1 MKYQI
6 GKDIQAL
13 SDRVRR
19 LEEVLMRTTTR
30 VDPELARVDPELACN
45 DKYWQDASTGTK
57 VHLDRARNDLTGRC
71 YRKDADVHLGQSVA
85 ERITEGV
92 SEATRAI
99 GGALT
104 ASGCGVAG
112 VWVIVAGELV
122 RIGYDSL
129 KNEDGSIDL
138 KIDYVQI
145 RAGREAFPLLV
156 DAATAGKIL
165 DSF

>member
-1 MKYQI
+1 MDYQI

-13 SDRVRR
+13 IERVDR
-19 LEEVLMRTTTR
+19 LEQMILNASNAPSPDVQC
-30 VDPELARVDPELACN
+30 P
-45 DKYWQDASTGTK
+45 DKYWEDGSTGTK
-57 VHLDRARNDLTGRC
+57 VHLDRARNDLTNSC
-71 YRKDADVHLGQSVA
+71 YRKNAEVHLGQSVA
-85 ERITEGV
+85 VQITQGV

-122 RIGYDSL
+122 RIGYNAL
-129 KNEDGSIDL
+129 KNQDGSIDL
-138 KIDYVQI
+138 KIDYTSI
-145 RAGREAFPLLV
+145 KASGFPLAI
-156 DAATAGKIL
+156 DAATAGQVL

>member
-1 MKYQI
+1 MNYQI

-13 SDRVRR
+13 SDRVRC
-19 LEEVLMRTTTR
+19 LEEMLSPSTTPY
-30 VDPELARVDPELACN
+30 DPDRQGTLACN
-45 DKYWQDASTGTK
+45 DERWEDSSTGTR
-57 VHLDRARNDLTGRC
+57 VHLDRARNAIGQC

-85 ERITEGV
+85 ERITQGTT
-92 SEATRAI
+92 EATRAI

-122 RIGYDSL
+122 RIGYDAL
-129 KNEDGSIDL
+129 KNQDGSIDL
-138 KIDYVQI
+138 KIDYLQI

-156 DAATAGKIL
+156 DVATAKKVL